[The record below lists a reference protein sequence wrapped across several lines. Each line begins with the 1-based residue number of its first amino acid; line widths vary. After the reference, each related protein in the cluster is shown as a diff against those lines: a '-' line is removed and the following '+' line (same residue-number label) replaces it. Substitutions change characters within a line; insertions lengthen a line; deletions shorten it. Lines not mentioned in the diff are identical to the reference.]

1 MEISAES
8 GVGKLNN
15 FACYVFWLM
24 LECIVLSIAFSLGFL
39 PISSSLSHIYNLTI
53 GVKMN
58 YSLCLV

>member
-24 LECIVLSIAFSLGFL
+24 LEYVVLSSPFHRASYQYLL
-39 PISSSLSHIYNLTI
+39 PCRISITQPLV
-53 GVKMN
+53 VKMN
-58 YSLCLV
+58 TQYA